1 MKQYNSIEKRDRS
14 STASQFWQAVSDL
27 QFISSFFS
35 WFFMLLSRL
44 AEPCMLL
51 AVLYVIIEAGIP
63 QVTTVPLHTIA
74 VAVMIAAPEIILPGA
89 FVITR
94 QAKEHG
100 EENRPLLVICW
111 LFVLLTLI
119 TLLSLFVLHLDHGA
133 MSVIMCLRCG
143 AGVGYSI
150 LVRML
155 SYKGLSI
162 NQESQHA
169 RSEQPAPFDISP
181 ELLEAL
187 RVRLSQTTIS
197 EDTQE
202 AKRQPLAL
210 PQMKGDIPLL
220 KTAGK
225 TTPHT
230 KRKNMANYE
239 RVKAYMDTHE
249 SVSVRDVAKA
259 LDIGIST
266 ANKWMQKVKGEQNRE
281 NERTA

>member
-1 MKQYNSIEKRDRS
+1 MNQFPTIEKPDRS
-14 STASQFWQAVSDL
+14 VTVSRFWQTIKEL
-27 QFISSFFS
+27 QFITSFFS

-63 QVTTVPLHTIA
+63 QVAMVTLHTIA

-100 EENRPLLVICW
+100 QENRPLLAICW

-119 TLLSLFVLHLDHGA
+119 TLLSLFVLHLDKEVI
-133 MSVIMCLRCG
+133 SVIMCLRCA

-162 NQESQHA
+162 GHEPQRIQK
-169 RSEQPAPFDISP
+169 EQPAPFDISP

-187 RVRLSQTTIS
+187 RIHLSQTTIS
-197 EDTQE
+197 EDTKE
-202 AKRQPLAL
+202 AQRQPLAL
-210 PQMKGDIPLL
+210 PQATGDASIL
-220 KTAGK
+220 KTVRKAV
-225 TTPHT
+225 PHT
-230 KRKNMANYE
+230 KRKNSTNYE
-239 RVKAYMDTHE
+239 RVKAYMDTHQN
-249 SVSVRDVAKA
+249 VSVRDVAKA

-266 ANKWMQKVKGEQNRE
+266 ANKWMQKVKDEQNGE
-281 NERTA
+281 SEQTA